1 MKMNKGFTL
10 IELLIVIAVLGILIV
25 AILSALDPLEQVRK
39 ARDSG
44 RLADAGEMQK
54 GAERYFTTYG
64 CYPWDTGAPD
74 VTCQQ
79 QASQVVIQGAAD
91 AVNDHTNVNSAGG
104 VAQMVTQSELKA
116 GFANRPNFVNDFL
129 WISEDANREV
139 SVCFEP
145 ESAAARNGSLGPTQG
160 SEDGTGVANC
170 AGAWLGGDDAAATCW
185 ICVPQ

>member
-1 MKMNKGFTL
+1 
-10 IELLIVIAVLGILIV
+10 LLIVIAVLGIFIV

-44 RLADAGEMQK
+44 RQADAAEMQK
-54 GAERYFTTYG
+54 GVERYFTTYG
-64 CYPWDTGAPD
+64 CNPWDTTAPA

-79 QASQVVIQGAAD
+79 LTNQVIVGTAID
-91 AVNDHTNVNSAGG
+91 TPVNDHTDADYAGG
-104 VAQMVTQSELKA
+104 VAQMVAQSELKA

-129 WISEDANREV
+129 FISEDDNREV

-145 ESAAARNGSLGPTQG
+145 ESLAARNGSLGPTF
-160 SEDGTGVANC
+160 DDAAGTTTPANGC
-170 AGAWLGGDDAAATCW
+170 AGAFAGGADPGAGCF